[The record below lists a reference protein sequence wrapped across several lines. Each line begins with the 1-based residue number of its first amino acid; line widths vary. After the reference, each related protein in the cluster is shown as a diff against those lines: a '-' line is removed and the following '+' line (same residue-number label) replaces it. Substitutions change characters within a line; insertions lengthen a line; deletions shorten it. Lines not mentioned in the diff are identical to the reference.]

1 VARTALAP
9 LLLLLLS
16 GLLVFVTAE
25 RGVSGEAEIAT
36 AGHTVAER
44 AVVAAVV
51 AGASAALPRRSGG
64 LRARADVKLPSAAAL
79 RALLLARLVRPPAT
93 LETSFLA
100 SGLPATGLWLS
111 GCPDAIVSI
120 GYPRSICCGEEG
132 SSFHS
137 K

>member
-51 AGASAALPRRSGG
+51 AGASAAL
-64 LRARADVKLPSAAAL
+64 
-79 RALLLARLVRPPAT
+79 LVRPPAT